1 VGKPHG
7 RPAPGPHLR
16 RVGRST
22 SYAVRFGRLG
32 GWMRRRAPTYGV
44 IALGGFAGGNA
55 RYALGLAWPDQQGAF
70 PWTTF
75 GINVAGAFVLA
86 LLLVLILE
94 AWQAP
99 TWLRPLAGT
108 GFLGAFTT
116 FSAVVFALDRFAA
129 AGQWLLFCA
138 YMGFSVLAGL
148 AAASF
153 GVVLGRSWVVARTRH
168 AVPDL
173 AEEPSAG
180 PSDDTPAGRTAS
192 PATSIDGSSQ

>member
-1 VGKPHG
+1 M
-7 RPAPGPHLR
+7 PGH
-16 RVGRST
+16 
-22 SYAVRFGRLG
+22 Y
-32 GWMRRRAPTYGV
+32 
-44 IALGGFAGGNA
+44 
-55 RYALGLAWPDQQGAF
+55 

-94 AWQAP
+94 AWEAP

-129 AGQWLLFCA
+129 ADQWLLFCA
-138 YMGFSVLAGL
+138 YLAFSVLAGL

-153 GVVLGRSWVVARTRH
+153 GVLMGSVLGGRPHQALQPGPGRGPCRCCQQRRTGRR
-168 AVPDL
+168 
-173 AEEPSAG
+173 SAG
-180 PSDDTPAGRTAS
+180 PAASSDQ
-192 PATSIDGSSQ
+192 SSR